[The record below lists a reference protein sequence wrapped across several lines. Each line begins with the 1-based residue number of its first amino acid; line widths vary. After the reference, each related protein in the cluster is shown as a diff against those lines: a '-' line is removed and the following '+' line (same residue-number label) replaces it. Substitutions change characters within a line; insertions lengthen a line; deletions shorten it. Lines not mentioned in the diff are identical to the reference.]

1 MQHTR
6 RILSRRSLNRLV
18 VLSLA
23 PLFAACAGGDAAT
36 EPGEGVT
43 PSVAS
48 VRVSPDSIEA
58 AVGESVKLDVTV
70 LGPSNRVLAG
80 ETVSWQSS
88 DTTVATVDATGNVS
102 VLEEGA
108 VQISATAQKVTGSAK
123 VKGRRTAVAS
133 VVVSPSSASL
143 TVGQGASLSAVLR
156 SSQGNVLNG
165 RTVIWSSTNAAVA
178 SVNSSGRVT
187 ASAVG
192 TATIRA
198 TSEGIVGSSAIT
210 VTTAAAAISAPGTV
224 ATLAVASVTGT
235 AATLRFTEVSDGAS
249 GAASYVVRY
258 APNPISWG
266 SANVVTAGSCQP
278 PIAGTTVGA
287 VRSCTVEGLTA
298 ATAYQFQVVAFR
310 GTYQQ
315 GETYGALSNVA
326 SATTTSGTAGVIAS
340 LAVTPTTASTSIG
353 GTQAFT
359 AVARDAA
366 GNVLSGQSMTW
377 SSTAPAVATVTAAGV
392 ATGVAAGSTTIRVTS
407 GSVTGAATLTVAA
420 GTPSP
425 VASITLSPTSA
436 SVSVGQTR
444 AFVATLRDAS
454 GNTLSGR
461 TITWSST
468 APAIAS
474 VSSAGVATALMAGS
488 TTIRASAEGITGSAA
503 VTVTAPAVAT
513 QLVITQQPG
522 GATLGNALSPQPVV
536 QLRDANN
543 QLVAGNSVVTAS
555 IASGSG
561 TLQGTTSV
569 TAVNGVASFTNLAI
583 GGNAGTHSLRF
594 AASGLVSATSSTFSI
609 ATAPTGGGQNLLSVN
624 WGTATGNSVTAVT
637 DGGKG
642 ITRWCDWSPVLSV
655 RAGSTLG
662 WTRTANVLSIRSI
675 QSCGHIEFD
684 NLFPTPA
691 QGQFWAVKYYIMNGV
706 GQTDTKMHPLTHFPV
721 GAIEAVH
728 TSIWSVGGGNWNH
741 GTGWPGG
748 PDFPWYAM
756 NGSSRRLLSADT
768 WYRFEYIIQWLD
780 GTRFRV
786 FPRLYDMAGNMLNDQ
801 TTWQHSNG
809 AGTLASWYAAGNSFA
824 AKDPQHMRNLSF
836 GMGQSGSS
844 GGYYN
849 IGDVRAALVS
859 GSSAFIGQ

>member
-1 MQHTR
+1 
-6 RILSRRSLNRLV
+6 
-18 VLSLA
+18 
-23 PLFAACAGGDAAT
+23 
-36 EPGEGVT
+36 
-43 PSVAS
+43 
-48 VRVSPDSIEA
+48 
-58 AVGESVKLDVTV
+58 
-70 LGPSNRVLAG
+70 
-80 ETVSWQSS
+80 
-88 DTTVATVDATGNVS
+88 
-102 VLEEGA
+102 
-108 VQISATAQKVTGSAK
+108 
-123 VKGRRTAVAS
+123 
-133 VVVSPSSASL
+133 
-143 TVGQGASLSAVLR
+143 
-156 SSQGNVLNG
+156 
-165 RTVIWSSTNAAVA
+165 
-178 SVNSSGRVT
+178 
-187 ASAVG
+187 
-192 TATIRA
+192 
-198 TSEGIVGSSAIT
+198 
-210 VTTAAAAISAPGTV
+210 
-224 ATLAVASVTGT
+224 
-235 AATLRFTEVSDGAS
+235 
-249 GAASYVVRY
+249 
-258 APNPISWG
+258 
-266 SANVVTAGSCQP
+266 
-278 PIAGTTVGA
+278 
-287 VRSCTVEGLTA
+287 
-298 ATAYQFQVVAFR
+298 
-310 GTYQQ
+310 
-315 GETYGALSNVA
+315 
-326 SATTTSGTAGVIAS
+326 
-340 LAVTPTTASTSIG
+340 
-353 GTQAFT
+353 
-359 AVARDAA
+359 
-366 GNVLSGQSMTW
+366 
-377 SSTAPAVATVTAAGV
+377 
-392 ATGVAAGSTTIRVTS
+392 
-407 GSVTGAATLTVAA
+407 
-420 GTPSP
+420 
-425 VASITLSPTSA
+425 
-436 SVSVGQTR
+436 
-444 AFVATLRDAS
+444 
-454 GNTLSGR
+454 
-461 TITWSST
+461 
-468 APAIAS
+468 
-474 VSSAGVATALMAGS
+474 MAGS